1 MKTYFFPIQ
10 STSLAHYFATAIIK
24 PAKYFD
30 NKIADIQDKY
40 KDFLLFT
47 NKFGTTETDCCLE
60 VILTDKEISD
70 LIDVNKGWFLFD
82 EKPLPISR
90 VKRIYFSDNEKK
102 EITVT
107 NIRMSTAYIP
117 DTLIGV
123 QAFDNNPSEVIK
135 IPSDCDGVNQEEKI
149 EMFDR
154 FLGALALMKTAGEPY
169 MNYSPNYINTLSI
182 FNSLIKEQ
190 ISKIDQHIFKDSY
203 KGLFTGSNGFE
214 TVLPYLTQ
222 KINEQILIKIANENN
237 QEVKKDKVTHVIDVD
252 SFNDTWTY
260 TIAILNNYGVGDES
274 RRKRIDGLI
283 QSHFS
288 EIKKGKAEGVA
299 LCYGYNRGYSA
310 FSKDYGKEDK
320 VSYKYKLESRLDYYT
335 IESVYQ
341 YIFNNTV
348 SNYFPYI
355 DEWCPVFS
363 EFQPQKKTDYLIL
376 DEIIIGEKKAKTF
389 SEEWWTKLYP
399 TFNKEFGRFAQEI
412 FRFFQEIGSDIKD
425 DIEDEQNE
433 LTSQYEK
440 KLNECKKKIDD
451 LTKQLKQKT
460 EENISLQHQLRD
472 SAISVVENPKKDIKK
487 ENLRS
492 LKVDELRELAKQRG
506 LKVPSKPKPKKEK
519 LIKLLTNQQAT
530 TFDIPFETDNK

>member
-154 FLGALALMKTAGEPY
+154 FLGALALMKTAGEHY

-433 LTSQYEK
+433 LISQYEN

-460 EENISLQHQLRD
+460 EENISQQHQLRD
-472 SAISVVENPKKDIKK
+472 PAISVVENPKKDIKK

-492 LKVDELRELAKQRG
+492 LKVDELRELAKQSG
-506 LKVPSKPKPKKEK
+506 LKVPSKTKKEE

>member
-1 MKTYFFPIQ
+1 MKTFFFPIQ

-433 LTSQYEK
+433 LISQYEK

>member
-60 VILTDKEISD
+60 VILTDEEISE
-70 LIDVNKGWFLFD
+70 LIDVNEGWFLFD

-102 EITVT
+102 EITIT

-123 QAFDNNPSEVIK
+123 QVFDNNPSEVIK

-433 LTSQYEK
+433 LISQYEK

>member
-1 MKTYFFPIQ
+1 MKTFFFPIQ

-214 TVLPYLTQ
+214 TVLPYLIQ

-433 LTSQYEK
+433 LISQYEK

-506 LKVPSKPKPKKEK
+506 LKVPSKPKPKKEE

>member
-47 NKFGTTETDCCLE
+47 NKFGTAETDCCLE
-60 VILTDKEISD
+60 VILTDEEISD
-70 LIDVNKGWFLFD
+70 LIDVNEGWFLFD

-102 EITVT
+102 EITIT

-123 QAFDNNPSEVIK
+123 QVFDNNPSEVIK

-190 ISKIDQHIFKDSY
+190 INKIDQHNFKDSY

-214 TVLPYLTQ
+214 TVLPYLSK
-222 KINEQILIKIANENN
+222 KIDEQILVKIANENN
-237 QEVKKDKVTHVIDVD
+237 QVVKKDKITHVIDIN

-310 FSKDYGKEDK
+310 FAKDYGKDDK
-320 VSYKYKLESRLDYYT
+320 VSYKYMLESRLDYYT

-348 SNYFPYI
+348 SSYFPYI

-363 EFQPQKKTDYLIL
+363 ECQPQKKTDYLIL
-376 DEIIIGEKKAKTF
+376 DEIIIGEKKARAF
-389 SEEWWTKLYP
+389 SEEWWKKLYP
-399 TFNKEFGRFAQEI
+399 MFNKEFGRFAQEI
-412 FRFFQEIGSDIKD
+412 FRFFQEISSDIKD
-425 DIEDEQNE
+425 DIEDEQKE
-433 LTSQYEK
+433 LISQYEN

-472 SAISVVENPKKDIKK
+472 PAISVVENSKKDIKK

-506 LKVPSKPKPKKEK
+506 LKVPSKPKKEE
-519 LIKLLTNQQAT
+519 LIKLLTNQQVM
-530 TFDIPFETDNK
+530 TFDIPFDTDNK

>member
-1 MKTYFFPIQ
+1 MKTFFFPIQ

-433 LTSQYEK
+433 LISQYEK

-506 LKVPSKPKPKKEK
+506 LKVPSKPKPKKEE

>member
-60 VILTDKEISD
+60 VILTDEEISE
-70 LIDVNKGWFLFD
+70 LIDVNEGWFLFD

-102 EITVT
+102 EITIT

-123 QAFDNNPSEVIK
+123 QVFDNNPSEVIK

-154 FLGALALMKTAGEPY
+154 FLGALALMKTAGEHY

-203 KGLFTGSNGFE
+203 KGLFTASNGFE
-214 TVLPYLTQ
+214 TVLPYLSK
-222 KINEQILIKIANENN
+222 KIDEQLLVKIANENN
-237 QEVKKDKVTHVIDVD
+237 QVVKKDKITHVIDVN

-310 FSKDYGKEDK
+310 FAKDYGKDDK

-341 YIFNNTV
+341 YIFNNMV
-348 SNYFPYI
+348 SSYFSYI

-363 EFQPQKKTDYLIL
+363 ECQPKKKSDYLIL
-376 DEIIIGEKKAKTF
+376 DEIIIGEKRAKTF

-399 TFNKEFGRFAQEI
+399 KFNKEFGRLAQEI
-412 FRFFQEIGSDIKD
+412 FRFFQEICSDIKD

-433 LTSQYEK
+433 LISQYEN

-460 EENISLQHQLRD
+460 EKNISQQHQLRD
-472 SAISVVENPKKDIKK
+472 PAISVVENPKKDIKK

-506 LKVPSKPKPKKEK
+506 LKVPSKTKKEE

>member
-433 LTSQYEK
+433 LISQYEK